1 MKSFRCDK
9 NINGLKDSGIISK
22 CLNRKIAI
30 KGFIGSGSFGKIYKA
45 EYILDNKKISV
56 AVKKIEENT
65 RGMSAKRIKHLIN
78 DTISEVDYNYYVSKY
93 DIAPKVYDS
102 FFVLSK
108 NSLLC
113 YIIMELYTC
122 SVEKLYYQKI
132 PLADLIKIHNNMID
146 LMKKQVYESRL
157 YCTDIKPEN
166 FVVKKLS
173 GNNYKVRAIDYGTDW
188 CSLEVMPKSFKTREY
203 FYTIILIQ
211 LCLKIYIHIKNENS
225 FILSPFYKD
234 SVIIKITENFKNFKT
249 LKNVLYN
256 VMLDEEGE
264 QIKYYFVEIIEDVVD
279 LKISNDID
287 IVNTIIFIYEQIYR
301 NMKVKV

>member
-9 NINGLKDSGIISK
+9 NINGLKDGGILSK
-22 CLNRKIAI
+22 CLNKKIVI

-45 EYILDNKKISV
+45 EYISGNNVHKV

-65 RGMSAKRIKHLIN
+65 KGMSAKRIKHLIN

-93 DIAPKVYDS
+93 NIAPKVYDS
-102 FFVLSK
+102 FFILTK
-108 NSLLC
+108 KSLLC
-113 YIIMELYTC
+113 YIVMELYTC
-122 SVEKLYYQKI
+122 SVEKLYYEKI
-132 PLADLIKIHNNMID
+132 PFEDFINIHNQMIN
-146 LMKKQVYESRL
+146 LMKIQIFESRL

-173 GNNYKVRAIDYGTDW
+173 GNEYKIRAIDYGTDW
-188 CSLEVMPKSFKTREY
+188 CSLEVMPKSFKTKEY

-211 LCLKIYIHIKNENS
+211 LCLKIYIHIKKINS
-225 FILSPFYKD
+225 FILIPFYTD
-234 SVIIKITENFKNFKT
+234 PIIMKLTYKFTNFKT
-249 LKNVLYN
+249 LKNVMYN

-264 QIKYYFVEIIEDVVD
+264 QIKYYFIEIIEEVID

-287 IVNTIIFIYEQIYR
+287 IVNTIIFIYEQIYK
-301 NMKVKV
+301 NMKN